1 MLHTGGTILNTLSA
15 RCQSDE
21 GLFNASGDPLAM
33 IIECSTNEECIT
45 GSVSIGPVTTG
56 MNYSCVVTADN
67 NIGEDEMM
75 TNNILTNTGEL
86 LLLLLLLLLFLLLL
100 LLLLGIPSVPVVINV
115 TGGAG
120 VALITLRV
128 DNFGVTM
135 ANDFTFIVS
144 VFDQDNLITTR
155 PISPDSINSP
165 VITLLVDNL
174 PAGMLTFTVSSSN
187 VYGTPLVTSII
198 MTDHVTVQ
206 SSEYN

>member
-1 MLHTGGTILNTLSA
+1 M
-15 RCQSDE
+15 
-21 GLFNASGDPLAM
+21 
-33 IIECSTNEECIT
+33 
-45 GSVSIGPVTTG
+45 
-56 MNYSCVVTADN
+56 
-67 NIGEDEMM
+67 
-75 TNNILTNTGEL
+75 L
-86 LLLLLLLLLFLLLL
+86 LLLLLL

-120 VALITLRV
+120 VAYITLRV

-206 SSEYN
+206 SSEYLHNSILFVKMCRQTHTHTG